1 MKKRMKAVV
10 ALIFALVGVQNA
22 FASLNCDGTVY
33 FLLPDDWRSA
43 YIVST
48 GMSTPMVKGPGNW
61 LSLSADEIAG
71 SNIGSTFYI
80 EETGQNNCND
90 GHCVRRDSMN
100 VLYMRIDA
108 GLFTCDDFGST
119 GELWISAH
127 PDPSKENVTY
137 FGNEKPEPKY
147 FFFMPPETFEWYS
160 AVPMLSK
167 DGGKTGVPMRAVESR
182 CGWYSYM
189 FFNEDITNDVVI
201 YRDDADVNPVT
212 GIHEDAVGLNGDWET
227 RSTPTPIPLQDYFGM
242 IEDSD
247 SLFFVAS
254 EDQKSN
260 SDGFYYTAAEI
271 DGIIGNCDY
280 LLASLIY
287 DTDASLHPSF
297 SCWVQGGEG
306 CQQGAQNISLSQ
318 ALAAF
323 DKCKGVHAGM
333 VESSLDPTTKKPTLS
348 TKGKECFFNADIF
361 NELFN
366 YTKKVNEVRC
376 YDMPLH
382 RTAENKW
389 LFDSDYMGI
398 GGFYPVEEEPYS
410 GELVSASLP
419 AARTKY
425 NAQGPIFFGPVL
437 REQDADEGFRKID
450 VLCKGPGWS
459 DGMDCEGLFADAD
472 KTTTAVSDALGV
484 SQTYFCMFGW
494 SCPEKAPKD
503 WTFFEAGTETVVDRK
518 ASGAS
523 PRWEGKRN
531 SHFCYES
538 HAKFTYKPGQKFSF
552 VSKDDAWVFIDNE
565 LAVDLGGMHLPAP
578 GYVDLEKFTGASGK
592 LNAGDNYDIDIFF
605 CNRES
610 SASAIRINTNMYM
623 TQKVPIE
630 VKKSKNETSPTETSY
645 EICYNESGDGSC
657 AVGQPSEDNLTCCGN
672 DFKNKD
678 GCRTLT
684 LSYSLVKG
692 KNITDPAVP
701 MSGVEDATSV
711 PGIYH
716 CGIDLTNLSAPVVD
730 PANICGL
737 GVGRYSLF
745 VKIGSRARRLTTFYV
760 DGSVDVVSADAIAY
774 DANGEFM
781 RTYKVVQEAVAGEM
795 VPVYV
800 STVSESDA
808 ADDPLAVFPEEA
820 AGAEYT
826 LEVSSNLLKVYH
838 KDITGS
844 YVSINPASSRKIGD
858 SGVDTVYVTV
868 AAEDLAE
875 AVQEFSVGVK
885 TGKLTLPLSFSLPRV
900 YPVPVPVFADVF
912 DARGASP
919 AAELSISKPYFSVD
933 NEYLDGIADS
943 VAVYY
948 SRAIHKDSLPSYLC
962 VEWDSESA
970 EKFNPYEMAISSIM
984 SDKLIRCN
992 ELVKLDAQNVDCSG
1006 ASKNGGYCSNIVTV
1020 GGLALSSDV
1029 KTAGTGKVI
1038 SYAEFK
1044 DKGKTIKEGFTG
1056 VLIDRVAP
1064 VPLSAEIHTIT
1075 EDGKQTDYDTLV
1087 VTLSEPV
1094 KLVTTTYKKS
1104 ALDFYLNSLTGV
1116 KDKKRYVSS
1125 LKNTST
1131 QVNALATP
1139 TISMLD
1145 GKGRVKY
1152 LYNRAKAS
1160 PRVGDYVRLGG
1171 DMNEAFWVDTAE
1183 TDLQGA
1189 DTLRSKNDAAYS
1201 WNSPTGYDAEKRL
1214 PSPWVVIEGDGKND
1228 EPEED
1233 EPILAHTPGFRTIKI
1248 GSSQFAIVV
1257 GAAAVGKTYAVMDLQ
1272 GGVLC
1277 QGSVASTETVV
1288 PVLAAGSYV
1297 VKVGNEIRRV
1307 NLR

>member
-147 FFFMPPETFEWYS
+147 FFFMPPESFEWYS

-167 DGGKTGVPMRAVESR
+167 DGGKTGVPMRAEEDR

-189 FFNEDITNDVVI
+189 FFNEDITDNVVI

-227 RSTPTPIPLQDYFGM
+227 RSSPTPIPVEMFFDYMKETGL
-242 IEDSD
+242 DT
-247 SLFFVAS
+247 LFFIAS
-254 EDQKSN
+254 EDLKDN
-260 SDGFYYTAAEI
+260 V
-271 DGIIGNCDY
+271 DGISFTDPKVEGICFY
-280 LLASLIY
+280 TLASLIY
-287 DTDASLHPSF
+287 DTDANLHPSF
-297 SCWVQGGEG
+297 SCWAEGGEG
-306 CQQGAQNISLSQ
+306 CQQGAQDIVVSQ
-318 ALAAF
+318 ALEAINN
-323 DKCKGVHAGM
+323 CEGVHAGL
-333 VESSLDPTTKKPTLS
+333 VESELDQTTKKPKLTRR
-348 TKGKECFFNADIF
+348 GQDCFINADIF
-361 NELFN
+361 NELFS
-366 YTKKVNEVRC
+366 YTQGVNEVSC
-376 YDMPLH
+376 YDIPLH
-382 RTAENKW
+382 RTADNKW
-389 LFDSDYMGI
+389 LFDSDNIGL
-398 GGFYPVEEEPYS
+398 GGFYPVEDELPLDR
-410 GELVSASLP
+410 LVSPPLS
-419 AARTKY
+419 AARAKREEW
-425 NAQGPIFFGPVL
+425 GPIFFGPTL

-450 VLCKGPGWS
+450 LLCNGRGW
-459 DGMDCEGLFADAD
+459 DKGMDCEGLFADGE
-472 KTTTAVSDALGV
+472 TTEAEIQSYYKMTARDDCV
-484 SQTYFCMFGW
+484 FGW
-494 SCPEKAPKD
+494 SCSEKAPED
-503 WTFFEAGTETVVDRK
+503 WTFFKQGTETVVDRNV
-518 ASGAS
+518 SGAN
-523 PRWEGKRN
+523 PRWKGKRN

-552 VSKDDAWVFIDNE
+552 VGKDDAWVFIDNK
-565 LAVDLGGMHLPAP
+565 LAVDLGGMHMPAP
-578 GYVDLEKFTGASGK
+578 GYVDLDKFAGASGK
-592 LNAGDNYDIDIFF
+592 LNVGDNYDIDIFF
-605 CNRES
+605 CNRQS
-610 SASAIRINTNMYM
+610 GGSNSIRINTNINMV
-623 TQKVPIE
+623 QKVAIE
-630 VKKSKNETSPTETSY
+630 VNKSKNKTNPTKTSY

-657 AVGQPSEDNLTCCGN
+657 AAAMAGGSDGNDRFCGNEILNNGIDVSYWLVRGRKISDSVNVGSIKLSTPSVYNCIIDLRDYTKPVIGNSED
-672 DFKNKD
+672 F
-678 GCRTLT
+678 
-684 LSYSLVKG
+684 
-692 KNITDPAVP
+692 
-701 MSGVEDATSV
+701 
-711 PGIYH
+711 
-716 CGIDLTNLSAPVVD
+716 
-730 PANICGL
+730 CGL
-737 GVGRYSLF
+737 GAGRYSLF
-745 VKIGSRARRLTTFYV
+745 VNIGSRSRRLTTFYI
-760 DGSVDVVSADAIAY
+760 DGSVDVISADAIAY

-781 RTYKVVQEAVAGEM
+781 RTYKVVQKAVAGEM

-1044 DKGKTIKEGFTG
+1044 DNGKTIKEGFTG

-1075 EDGKQTDYDTLV
+1075 EDGKQTDYDSLV

-1171 DMNEAFWVDTAE
+1171 DMSEVFWVDTAE
-1183 TDLQGA
+1183 TGLQGA
-1189 DTLRSKNDAAYS
+1189 DTLRPKNDVAYS

-1214 PSPWVVIEGDGKND
+1214 PSPWVVIEGNGKND

-1277 QGSVASTETVV
+1277 QGTVASTETVV

-1297 VKVGNEIRRV
+1297 VKVGNEIWRV